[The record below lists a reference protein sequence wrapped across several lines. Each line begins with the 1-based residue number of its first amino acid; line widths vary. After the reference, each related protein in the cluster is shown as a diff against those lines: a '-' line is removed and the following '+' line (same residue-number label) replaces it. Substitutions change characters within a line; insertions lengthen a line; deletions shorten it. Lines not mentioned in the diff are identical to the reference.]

1 MPRQLPYVL
10 KTLFTRLRSLFGKGR
25 MQDDLSEELQF
36 HLQKEIEKNIAAGM
50 TPEQARSTALR
61 IFGGLDQVKEL
72 CRDARGTRLIEE
84 VCQDV
89 RYGLRVLRKSPGF
102 TVVAVITLAL
112 GIGANTAI
120 FTLLDAVM
128 LQKLPVRNPEQLV
141 LFYDGINQ
149 GVYTG
154 NGFPSELFSYATW
167 EHFRDHNESFQGLC
181 AFRQGSDQL
190 MMSLAGSSESG
201 PREHATGHLVSGNYF
216 AVLGVEAAV
225 GRTLVGDDDTLASPP
240 VAVISYNF
248 WRRRFNLRTSVV
260 GKEID
265 LNGTVFTIVGVM
277 PREFFGER
285 VETPP
290 DLWLPLSRQP
300 QILQRE
306 SWLAKRDVYWL
317 NLIGRLRP
325 SVKIRQAQAAVNTQ
339 LFQFYSAQAG
349 EHLSGEREKQV
360 REARVELKS
369 GARGISWMR
378 LIYSEPLHILMAIV
392 ALVLLIACANVAT
405 LLLAR
410 ASVRRQELLTRLALG
425 ASRPRLIRQLLTES
439 ILLGLLGGAAGVAL
453 AWWGVKVLAVMVRVT
468 SVITVRPNPL
478 VLSFT
483 LGISIL
489 AGIGFGLVPA
499 LRSGRMAWKVSL
511 QRSSALGLWRFN
523 PAHALIV
530 LQVAASSILLVGA
543 GLLTHSLFK
552 LEHQDLG
559 FRAENL
565 LTIKTDPRLAGYQ
578 QSELVTLYRQI
589 QEQLNSLPGVVSAS
603 IAGYSPLSGTSTSGG
618 FSIEGHPPVGRE
630 PNLYAVEVSPQFFET
645 MGIPL
650 LLGRGIG
657 PRDTAASPR
666 VAVVNESF
674 VREFLPNQ
682 NPLGRRF
689 SGGRPFQS
697 PGVEIVGVARD
708 SNYYAMNE
716 KPKPMA
722 FLSAWQ
728 SRKAGAWELIIRTSG
743 DSNRATAEVRRAID
757 EIDSRLPIL
766 RVRAIRDQVYESSH
780 QERTMTRFCSFFGLL
795 ALVLASIGLYGTM
808 AYSVVRRTNEIGIRM
823 TLGAQRR
830 HVRWMVLRE
839 SVWIVLVG
847 LTLGLPAAL
856 LATRWIER
864 FLFGVSPLDPVAIGA
879 AIALMAI
886 VSALAGYL
894 PARRATHIDP
904 MVALR
909 YE

>member
-1 MPRQLPYVL
+1 MHSIKNLLSRLQAL
-10 KTLFTRLRSLFGKGR
+10 LFRNKRE
-25 MQDDLSEELQF
+25 QDLAQELQF
-36 HLQKEIEKNIAAGM
+36 HLQNEIEKNIAAGM
-50 TPEQARSTALR
+50 TPEDARYAALCR
-61 IFGGLDQVKEL
+61 FGGVDQVKEE
-72 CRDARGTRLIEE
+72 CRDVRGMRLLGELY
-84 VCQDV
+84 QDTG
-89 RYGLRVLRKSPGF
+89 YGLRMMAKSPGF
-102 TVVAVITLAL
+102 TAVAVLTLAL

-128 LQKLPVRNPEQLV
+128 LQELPVRNPEQLV

-154 NGFPSELFSYATW
+154 NGFPSDLFSYATW
-167 EHFRDHNESFQGLC
+167 EHFRDDNESFQGLC

-190 MMSLAGSSESG
+190 MMRLVGSSESAAK
-201 PREHATGHLVSGNYF
+201 EQANGHLVSGNYF
-216 AVLGVEAAV
+216 AVLGVEATV
-225 GRTLVGDDDTLASPP
+225 GRTLTADDDALAAPP

-248 WRRRFNLRTSVV
+248 WRRRFNLDPSVA
-260 GKEID
+260 GKEVD
-265 LNGTVFTIVGVM
+265 LNGTVFTIVGVT

-290 DLWLPLSRQP
+290 DLWLPLARQP
-300 QILQRE
+300 QVLQRE
-306 SWLAKRDVYWL
+306 SWLTKRDVYWL
-317 NLIGRLRP
+317 NLMGRLRP
-325 SVKIRQAQAAVNTQ
+325 DVTLRQAQVAVNTQ
-339 LFQFYSAQAG
+339 LFQFYSVQVD
-349 EHLSGEREKQV
+349 EHLSAEREKQI
-360 REARVELKS
+360 REARVQLKS

-378 LIYSEPLHILMAIV
+378 LVYSEPLHILMAVV

-410 ASVRRQELLTRLALG
+410 ASARRQELLTRLALG
-425 ASRPRLIRQLLTES
+425 ASRTRLIRQLLTES
-439 ILLGLLGGAAGVAL
+439 ILLGLFGGAAGVAL
-453 AWWGVKVLAVMVRVT
+453 AWWGVKVLVVMVRVN
-468 SVITVRPNPL
+468 SVVTVRPNLL
-478 VLSFT
+478 VLWFT

-499 LRSGRMAWKVSL
+499 LRSGRIAWRVSVK
-511 QRSSALGLWRFN
+511 RSSGFGLWRFN
-523 PAHALIV
+523 PAHALV
-530 LQVAASSILLVGA
+530 ALQVAVSSILLVGA
-543 GLLTHSLFK
+543 GLLTHSLFV

-565 LTIKTDPRLAGYQ
+565 LTLRTDPRLAGYQ
-578 QSELVTLYRQI
+578 QPEILGLYRQI

-618 FSIEGHPPVGRE
+618 FSIEGHTPPVGRE
-630 PNLYAVEVSPQFFET
+630 MNLYGVEVGPQFFET
-645 MGIPL
+645 IGIPL

-657 PRDTAASPR
+657 PRDTLASPR

-697 PGVEIVGVARD
+697 PGVEIIGVARD

-728 SRKAGAWELIIRTSG
+728 SRKVGAWELIIRTSG
-743 DSNRATAEVRRAID
+743 ETTRATAEVRRAID

-766 RVRAIRDQVYESSH
+766 RVRVIRDQVYESSH
-780 QERTMTRFCSFFGLL
+780 QERMIARFCSFFGLL
-795 ALVLASIGLYGTM
+795 ALMLASIGLYGTM

-823 TLGAQRR
+823 ALGAQRR
-830 HVRWMVLRE
+830 HLLWMVLRE
-839 SVWIVLVG
+839 SALMVAVG
-847 LTLGLPAAL
+847 LTVGLPLAL
-856 LATRWIER
+856 IATGWIKS
-864 FLFGVSPLDPVAIGA
+864 FLFGISPLDPVAIGA
-879 AIALMAI
+879 AVALMAI

-894 PARRATHIDP
+894 PARRATQVDP
-904 MVALR
+904 MVALK